1 MTGRLRD
8 LTMNADGTQNV
19 TVTVSGD
26 FRATFDELRDKL
38 LDVELKQH
46 REKRTRDQNAY
57 MWVLADRISAV
68 ANVDKVDVYR
78 EAIRSIGGVSETI
91 CVRNKAV
98 DPIRESWQ
106 ARGLGWITDTIPSK
120 IEGCTNVI
128 LYFGSS
134 TYNTKQLSAVID
146 HLIQDAKSLGI
157 ETDTP
162 EKLAQLQAEWED
174 YEARHRKRS

>member
-8 LTMNADGTQNV
+8 LTLNRDGTQNI

-26 FRATFDELRDKL
+26 FRQSFDELHEQL
-38 LDVELKQH
+38 LDIELKPH
-46 REKRTRDQNAY
+46 KEKRTRDQNAY
-57 MWVLADRISAV
+57 MWVLCDRIAAA
-68 ANVDKVDVYR
+68 ANVDKLDVYR

-91 CVRNKAV
+91 CVKSKAA
-98 DPIRESWQ
+98 DAIRECWQ
-106 ARGLGWITDTIPSK
+106 AKGLGWITDTFPSK
-120 IEGCTNVI
+120 IDNCTNVI

-134 TYNTKQLSAVID
+134 TYNTKQLAAMID
-146 HLIQDAKSLGI
+146 HLIQDAKALGI

-162 EKLAQLQAEWED
+162 EKLAQLQAEWEA